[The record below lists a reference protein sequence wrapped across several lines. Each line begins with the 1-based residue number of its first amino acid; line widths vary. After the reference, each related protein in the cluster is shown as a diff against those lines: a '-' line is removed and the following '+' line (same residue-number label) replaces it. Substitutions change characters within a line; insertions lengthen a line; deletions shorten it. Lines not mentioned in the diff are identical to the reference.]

1 MPNQP
6 KPLPPIRWPALA
18 LALAALAIAGTA
30 HARDAAAGRTKAQ
43 ACAICHGALGVSVTP
58 DAPNLAGQPA
68 IYVAAQLRAYRSGA
82 RKHEVM
88 AVMAKP
94 LTDDDIA
101 NLAAWF
107 ASIRIEAQAP

>member
-1 MPNQP
+1 MTNRTVLRPG
-6 KPLPPIRWPALA
+6 LRWPVLA
-18 LALAALAIAGTA
+18 LSILALSGAV
-30 HARDAAAGRTKAQ
+30 HARDAAAGRLKAQ
-43 ACAICHGALGVSVTP
+43 ACAVCHGPLGVSLAP

-68 IYVAAQLRAYRSGA
+68 IYLAAQLHAYRSGT

-88 AVMAKP
+88 AVMARP

>member
-1 MPNQP
+1 MTNHTV
-6 KPLPPIRWPALA
+6 LRHGLRWPALA
-18 LALAALAIAGTA
+18 LVVLAVTGTA
-30 HARDAAAGRTKAQ
+30 HARDAAAGRLKAQ
-43 ACAICHGALGVSVTP
+43 ACVVCHGPLGVSVAP

-68 IYVAAQLRAYRSGA
+68 IYVAAQLQAYRSGT

-88 AVMAKP
+88 AVMAKA

-101 NLAAWF
+101 NLSAWF